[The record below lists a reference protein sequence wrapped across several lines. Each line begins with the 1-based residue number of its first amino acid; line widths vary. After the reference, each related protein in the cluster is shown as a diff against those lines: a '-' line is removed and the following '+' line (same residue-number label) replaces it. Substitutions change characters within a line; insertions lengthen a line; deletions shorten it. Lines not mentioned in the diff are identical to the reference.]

1 MIKVTYRDKHWE
13 LSGDK
18 TIREIIQEVG
28 LNPAT
33 VLAVRNGK
41 LVLDFGY
48 TPEDGTTFT
57 LLDFLSFTG
66 SFDDIEILG
75 LDAGS
80 LDLSQ
85 LAAMGRDKMAQALDL
100 FFL

>member
-41 LVLDFGY
+41 LVLDSEKVGQ
-48 TPEDGTTFT
+48 
-57 LLDFLSFTG
+57 
-66 SFDDIEILG
+66 DDELKLITIISG
-75 LDAGS
+75 G
-80 LDLSQ
+80 
-85 LAAMGRDKMAQALDL
+85 
-100 FFL
+100 